1 MDKLL
6 VEGGPPLSGSVKVSG
21 AKNAALPLMAAAILA
36 DGPLTLTNIPKL
48 GDLRTM
54 GKLLKHM
61 GGDVNLYPEAGDGYL
76 EEGVLDMS
84 GLDKPEAPHEL
95 VKTMRASALVLGP
108 LLARFGQAKVSL
120 PGGCAIGVRPI
131 DMHLKALSAMGAE
144 FDLTGGD
151 IVARAP
157 KDGLVGVDLRFD
169 SVTVTGTENV
179 MMGAVLAKGRTVIRN
194 AAREPEVSDTARA
207 LVAMG
212 AKISGIDS
220 DELII
225 DGVDSLKSASHS
237 VMPDRVE
244 AGTLLTAVAMAGG
257 RATLKGAKL
266 NDLAVVLG
274 KFTEAGVFLRAEN
287 GDLTIEAHRGL
298 LSAVN
303 VTTGPYPGFPTD
315 MQAQFLALMCT
326 SKGTSI
332 ITETIFENWF
342 MPVAELKRLGA
353 DVTLEGRTAVVKGV
367 ERLSGAPMTAS
378 DLRASASLLL
388 AALAAKGTSEISRV
402 YHLDRGYDRLDD
414 KLNSLGA
421 KIKRVKGS

>member
-6 VEGGPPLSGSVKVSG
+6 VEGGAPLSGSVKVSG

-61 GGDVNLYPEAGDGYL
+61 GGEVNLYPESGDGYL

-84 GLDKPEAPHEL
+84 RLANPEAPHEL

-131 DMHLKALSAMGAE
+131 DMHLKALAAMGAE

-151 IVARAP
+151 VVAKAP

-179 MMGAVLAKGRTVIRN
+179 MMAAVLAKGRTVIRN

-225 DGVDSLKSASHS
+225 DGVDSLKAASHS
-237 VMPDRVE
+237 IMPDRVE
-244 AGTLLTAVAMAGG
+244 AGTLLAAVAMAGG

-266 NDLAVVLG
+266 NDLAVVMG

-332 ITETIFENWF
+332 ITETIFENRF
-342 MPVAELKRLGA
+342 MHVAELKRLGA

-388 AALAAKGTSEISRV
+388 AAMAAKGTSEISRV

-421 KIKRVKGS
+421 KIKRVKAS

>member
-6 VEGGPPLSGSVKVSG
+6 VEGGAPLSGSVKVSG

-36 DGPLTLTNIPKL
+36 DGPLTLTNIPRL

-54 GKLLKHM
+54 GRLLKHM
-61 GGDVNLYPEAGDGYL
+61 GGQVNLYPETNGQFL
-76 EEGVLDMS
+76 EEAILDMS
-84 GLDKPEAPHEL
+84 GLNKPEAPHEL

-108 LLARFGQAKVSL
+108 LLAKYGQAKVSL

-131 DMHLKALSAMGAE
+131 DLHLKALAAMGAE

-151 IVARAP
+151 VVARAP
-157 KDGLVGVDLRFD
+157 KDGLVGAELRFD

-179 MMGAVLAKGRTVIRN
+179 MMAAALAKGRTVIRN

-220 DELII
+220 DELVI
-225 DGVDSLKSASHS
+225 DGVTSLKSASHAI
-237 VMPDRVE
+237 MPDRVE
-244 AGTLLTAVAMAGG
+244 AGTLLAAVAMAGG
-257 RATLKGAKL
+257 RATLKGARL
-266 NDLAVVLG
+266 NDLAVVMG

-332 ITETIFENWF
+332 ITETIFENRF
-342 MPVAELKRLGA
+342 MHVAELKRLGA

-388 AALAAKGTSEISRV
+388 AAMAAKGASEISRV

-421 KIKRVKGS
+421 KIKRLKSS